1 MQSFKLLKYRN
12 CNFVSTVWPRNF
24 HLTSLNSLVSK
35 EFEEAKSKL
44 STLNEDPGSDV
55 KLKIYALFKQAT
67 IGKCNTSKP
76 SMVDFVN
83 RAKWNA
89 WNDLSN
95 LSQAEAEKQY
105 ISIVN
110 DLAMKEAPAS
120 PPTNASSNS
129 SKFESIIVTTEC
141 ENICKITLNRPAK
154 FNALTVQTYRELI
167 QALKEADSNPNIL
180 AVCLTG
186 AGKYYCSGNDLSIFT
201 TKEAMTNIK
210 KAAVD
215 GGLLLEEFVNAFI
228 TFSKPLISAING
240 PAVGISVTLLGLF
253 DLIIATDKASFYAP
267 FTKIAQSPEACSSHT
282 FPLLMGNIKAAEILM
297 FNRKLTAQEAFER
310 NLVTEVVPDELF
322 EKRVLERLTEVSK
335 LPKESL
341 LESKRCMRETD
352 RELLK
357 KVNKREVDI
366 LVGRWSSQEF
376 VRVIMDFWKNKSK

>member
-1 MQSFKLLKYRN
+1 LSRK
-12 CNFVSTVWPRNF
+12 F
-24 HLTSLNSLVSK
+24 HLTSFNSLVSK
-35 EFEEAKSKL
+35 EFEDAKVKL

-67 IGKCNTSKP
+67 VGKCITPKP

-89 WNDLSN
+89 WNEISS
-95 LSQAEAEKQY
+95 LSQADAEKQY

-110 DLAMKEAPAS
+110 ELAQKEAPAAA
-120 PPTNASSNS
+120 PNTSST
-129 SKFESIIVTTEC
+129 SKFESILVSVEC
-141 ENICKITLNRPAK
+141 DNIYKITLNRPAK
-154 FNALTVQTYRELI
+154 FNALTVQTYKELI
-167 QALKEADSNPNIL
+167 QALNEAESNPNIL

-186 AGKYYCSGNDLSIFT
+186 AGKYYCSGNDLTNFT

-215 GGLLLEEFVNAFI
+215 GGVLLEDFVNAFVS
-228 TFSKPLISAING
+228 FPKPLISAING

-253 DLIIATDKASFYAP
+253 DMVISTDKATFYAP

-282 FPLLMGNIKAAEILM
+282 FPLLMGSIKAAEMLM

-310 NLVTEVVPDELF
+310 NLVTEVVPDEKF
-322 EKRVLERLTEVSK
+322 EARVLERLTEISK

-341 LESKRCMRETD
+341 LESKRALRETD

-357 KVNKREVDI
+357 RVNKREVDI